1 MILTITLNP
10 LVEKRF
16 VYENVNYGNTNR
28 TDVEYFRAGGKG
40 LNVSRQLNKLNMKN
54 IALTFLGGNNGKVL
68 RNILTT
74 EEINFTAVSSK
85 SETRL
90 ATVVEEKQNPHVTTF
105 IGKNSL
111 ITPAEASEFK
121 SKLKKMIN
129 NASVVVF
136 SGSSP
141 CEETSD
147 IFRYGIELANEL
159 DKVSILDTYGNHL
172 EDCIKQS
179 PTVLHNNIEEIE
191 SSFGI
196 SLAEEKNKIEFLD
209 YLYKNNIK
217 LAFLTDGSNPAYAS
231 KFDFM
236 YKVESPSINT
246 IDSTGSGDSFVAG
259 LTYGME
265 KAMVF
270 EDFLKFGIASG
281 ISNAANWETSNS
293 EIDQIKKYIPE
304 ISLTPIGKKMK
315 LIDDTPVK

>member
-16 VYENVNYGNTNR
+16 VYDNTECGKVNR
-28 TDVEYFRAGGKG
+28 TDDEYFRAGGKG
-40 LNVSRQLNKLNMKN
+40 LNVSRQLNKLKMNN
-54 IALTFLGGNNGKVL
+54 IALTFLGGGNGKIL
-68 RNILTT
+68 RNLLTS
-74 EEINFTAVSSK
+74 ENINFTAVSSK

-90 ATVVEEKQNPHVTTF
+90 ATVIEEKQNKRVTTF
-105 IGKNSL
+105 IGNNSG
-111 ITPAEASEFK
+111 ISSSEVNEFK

-129 NASVVVF
+129 NASVVIF

-141 CEETSD
+141 CEETND
-147 IFRYGIELANEL
+147 IFKYGIELANEL
-159 DKVSILDTYGNHL
+159 DKVSVLDTYGSHL
-172 EDCIKQS
+172 EECIKQS
-179 PTVLHNNIEEIE
+179 PTILHNNIDEIE
-191 SSFGI
+191 TSFGLNL
-196 SLAEEKNKIEFLD
+196 SDEKSKLEFLE

-217 LAFLTDGSNPAYAS
+217 LAFLTDGENATYAS

-236 YKVESPSINT
+236 YKVETPKIEA
-246 IDSTGSGDSFVAG
+246 IDSTGSGDAFVAG

-265 KAMVF
+265 KALVF

-281 ISNAANWETSNS
+281 IANAASWETSNS
-293 EIDQIKKYIPE
+293 EIETIEKFIPE